1 MKTQR
6 SIAMYICKSWMSSKR
21 VQPFN
26 LNNKSIV
33 FEILRTKKTHGLS
46 EGQAPCSHIAKQ
58 MQSCSRPHPNVGKRL
73 SHGMNSWP
81 QFEAALCRRVLLSG
95 YYFALG
101 CEITE
106 SVGQEQHQANQSPA
120 VSHCQDPE
128 WLTGLL
134 PERRETLLFRLHALV
149 LIAFL
154 FCVQSQK
161 TVTAYLKVS
170 SYCLLALRSK
180 THLGRDGGSAL
191 FQWWAIICDAAPPL
205 KQPRLSFGVYIF
217 TLT

>member
-21 VQPFN
+21 AQPFN

-106 SVGQEQHQANQSPA
+106 SVGQEQHQVDQSPA
-120 VSHCQDPE
+120 VTHCQDPE

-134 PERRETLLFRLHALV
+134 PERRETLLSRPHALV

-154 FCVQSQK
+154 LCVQRQK
-161 TVTAYLKVS
+161 AVTAYLKS
-170 SYCLLALRSK
+170 KQLLSFGFAEQYSHR
-180 THLGRDGGSAL
+180 TDGHPAL
-191 FQWWAIICDAAPPL
+191 FQ
-205 KQPRLSFGVYIF
+205 
-217 TLT
+217 